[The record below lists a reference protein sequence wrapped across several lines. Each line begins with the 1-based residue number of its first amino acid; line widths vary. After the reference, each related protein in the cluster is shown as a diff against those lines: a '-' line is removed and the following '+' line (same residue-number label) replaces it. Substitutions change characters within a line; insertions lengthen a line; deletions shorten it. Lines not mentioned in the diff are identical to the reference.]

1 MHSSL
6 NLHHII
12 YKQALICVYFRHME
26 WTKSMTFIYVR
37 EIIVVEPFQFKKGTV
52 ARGQLWTKIAE
63 SLNSCKELKFRIGL
77 RSVRER
83 FTEIQKEYLLKNSTD
98 GCSSGTSNDITDL
111 DLLLEEIKRK
121 RRQQRIIE
129 IMIRTKRK

>member
-1 MHSSL
+1 
-6 NLHHII
+6 
-12 YKQALICVYFRHME
+12 
-26 WTKSMTFIYVR
+26 MTFIYVR